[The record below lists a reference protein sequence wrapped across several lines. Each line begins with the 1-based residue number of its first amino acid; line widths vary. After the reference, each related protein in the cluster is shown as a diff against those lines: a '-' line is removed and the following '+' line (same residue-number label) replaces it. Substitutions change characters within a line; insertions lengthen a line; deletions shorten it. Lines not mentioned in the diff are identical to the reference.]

1 MCTLCRIMAHVQQLG
16 AHTLSCPLLKKAA
29 CFVHTN
35 ECFELEMPELENNP
49 LIKVQLFTDN

>member
-1 MCTLCRIMAHVQQLG
+1 MAHVQQLG